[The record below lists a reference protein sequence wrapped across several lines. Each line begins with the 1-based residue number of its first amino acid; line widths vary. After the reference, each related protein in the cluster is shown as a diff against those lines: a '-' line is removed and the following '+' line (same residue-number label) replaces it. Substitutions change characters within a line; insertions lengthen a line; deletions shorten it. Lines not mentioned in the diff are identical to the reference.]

1 MPSEEPKNSRYLHI
15 IQPQLL
21 VWVLLTYSIGVGLVK
36 HQGGT
41 LDWVN
46 ILFGSLLG
54 VFLILMRSYLSAFF
68 DHPTSP
74 TGTLHSD
81 DPRYAMLKSMDR
93 QSLLVIAMTLLTA
106 GALVTVLL
114 MVRHSLNLSALF
126 MLGLAF
132 LISFFGATPPLR
144 LDKRGYGEVGEA
156 ILICNLV
163 PAIGYLLNEP
173 GLHVLLIMLTLPITL
188 LYLALKIVQS
198 LETYAFDRTHRV
210 QSMVVRLDWLRAMQT
225 HNYLVLFAF
234 LFVAVFAVLGQ
245 PWSLTWPMFL
255 PLLIGTFQIIQI
267 QGIINGAPPR
277 WKILKLTAAG
287 TFVVM
292 AYLVSFTLW
301 IT

>member
-1 MPSEEPKNSRYLHI
+1 MSSEDVKNSGYLNI

-21 VWVLLTYSIGVGLVK
+21 VWVLLTYSIGIGLVK

-54 VFLILMRSYLSAFF
+54 IFLILMRAYLTAFF

-74 TGTLHSD
+74 TCSLHPD
-81 DPRYAMLKSMDR
+81 DPRYAMLKGMDR
-93 QSLLVIAMTLLTA
+93 QTLLVIALTILTA
-106 GALVTVLL
+106 GALDTILL
-114 MVRHSLNLSALF
+114 MVRHALNLSAVF
-126 MLGLAF
+126 ILGLAF
-132 LISFFGATPPLR
+132 LISFFTATPPLQ

-173 GLHVLLIMLTLPITL
+173 SLHVLLIMLTLPITL
-188 LYLALKIVQS
+188 LYLALMIVNS

-210 QSMVVRLDWLRAMQT
+210 LSMVVRLDWLRAMQA
-225 HNYLVLFAF
+225 HNYLVLLAF
-234 LFVAVFAVLGQ
+234 LFVAVFALLGQ

-255 PLLIGTFQIIQI
+255 PLLIGVFQIIQI
-267 QGIINGAPPR
+267 QSIISGAPPR
-277 WKILKLTAAG
+277 WKILKLTAVG

-301 IT
+301 IS

>member
-1 MPSEEPKNSRYLHI
+1 MSSEEKTSSGYLRI

-36 HQGGT
+36 LQGGT
-41 LDWVN
+41 LDWIS

-54 VFLILMRSYLSAFF
+54 IFLILMGSYLSAFF

-74 TGTLHSD
+74 TGKLHPD
-81 DPRYAMLKSMDR
+81 DPRYTLLKGMDR
-93 QSLLVIAMTLLTA
+93 QTLLVIAMTLLTA
-106 GALVTVLL
+106 GALDTVLL
-114 MVRHSLNLSALF
+114 MVRQSINLSAVF
-126 MLGLAF
+126 ILGLAF
-132 LISFFGATPPLR
+132 LISFFAATPPLQ
-144 LDKRGYGEVGEA
+144 LEKRGYGEVGEA

-173 GLHVLLIMLTLPITL
+173 NLHVLLIMLTLPITL
-188 LYLALKIVQS
+188 LYLALKIAYA
-198 LETYAFDRTHRV
+198 LETYAFDRTYRV
-210 QSMVVRLDWLRAMQT
+210 QSMVVRLDWLRAMQS
-225 HNYLVLFAF
+225 HNYLILIAF
-234 LFVAVFAVLGQ
+234 LFVAVFALLGQ
-245 PWSLTWPMFL
+245 PWALTWPMFL
-255 PLLIGTFQIIQI
+255 PLLIGIFQIIQV

-301 IT
+301 IS

>member
-1 MPSEEPKNSRYLHI
+1 MPSEEQKSSNYLRI

-21 VWVLLTYSIGVGLVK
+21 IWVLLTYSIGVGLVK
-36 HQGGT
+36 LQGGD
-41 LDWVN
+41 LDWIS

-54 VFLILMRSYLSAFF
+54 IFLILMHGYLSAFF

-74 TGTLHSD
+74 TSSLHPD
-81 DPRYAMLKSMDR
+81 DPRYALLKGMQR
-93 QSLLVIAMTLLTA
+93 QTLLVIAMTLLTA
-106 GALVTVLL
+106 GALDTVLL
-114 MVRHSLNLSALF
+114 MVRHAINLSAIF
-126 MLGLAF
+126 ILGLAF
-132 LISFFGATPPLR
+132 LISFFAATPPLQ
-144 LDKRGYGEVGEA
+144 LDKKGYGEVGEA

-173 GLHVLLIMLTLPITL
+173 SLHVLLVMLTLPITL
-188 LYLALKIVQS
+188 LYLALKIVYA

-210 QSMVVRLDWLRAMQT
+210 QSMVVRLDWLRSMQA
-225 HNYLVLFAF
+225 HNYLVLIAF
-234 LFVAVFAVLGQ
+234 LFVAVFALLGQ
-245 PWSLTWPMFL
+245 PWALTWPMFL
-255 PLLIGTFQIIQI
+255 PLLIAIFQIIQI

-301 IT
+301 IS

>member
-1 MPSEEPKNSRYLHI
+1 MPSEEQKSSGYLRI

-68 DHPTSP
+68 DHPSSP
-74 TGTLHSD
+74 TGSLHPD
-81 DPRYAMLKSMDR
+81 DPRYAELKGMDR
-93 QSLLVIAMTLLTA
+93 QTLLVIALTLLTA
-106 GALVTVLL
+106 GALDTFLL
-114 MVRHSLNLSALF
+114 MFRHAINFSMII

-132 LISFFGATPPLR
+132 LISFFAATPPLQ

-163 PAIGYLLNEP
+163 PALGYLLNEP
-173 GLHVLLIMLTLPITL
+173 TQHVLLIMLTLPITL
-188 LYLALKIVQS
+188 LYLALKIVHS

-210 QSMVVRLDWLRAMQT
+210 QSMVVRLDWLRSMQA
-225 HNYLVLFAF
+225 HNYLVLIAF
-234 LFVAVFAVLGQ
+234 LFVAVFALLGQ

-255 PLLIGTFQIIQI
+255 PLLIGIFQIIQI
-267 QGIINGAPPR
+267 QGIINCAPPR
-277 WKILKLTAAG
+277 WKILKLTAGG
-287 TFVVM
+287 TFVIM
-292 AYLVSFTLW
+292 AYLVSFSLW
-301 IT
+301 IS

>member
-1 MPSEEPKNSRYLHI
+1 MPSEEQKSSSYLFI

-36 HQGGT
+36 HQGGS
-41 LDWVN
+41 LDWIN

-54 VFLILMRSYLSAFF
+54 IFLILMRSYLSAFF
-68 DHPTSP
+68 DHPNSK
-74 TGTLHSD
+74 TGNLHPD
-81 DPRYAMLKSMDR
+81 DPRYALLKGMDR
-93 QSLLVIAMTLLTA
+93 QTLLVIAMTLLTA
-106 GALVTVLL
+106 GALDTVLL
-114 MVRHSLNLSALF
+114 MFRHAINLSAVF

-132 LISFFGATPPLR
+132 LISFFAATPPLQ
-144 LDKRGYGEVGEA
+144 LDRRGYGEVGEA

-173 GLHVLLIMLTLPITL
+173 SLHVLLIMLTLPITL
-188 LYLALKIVQS
+188 LYLALKIVNS

-210 QSMVVRLDWLRAMQT
+210 QSMVVRLDWLRSMQA
-225 HNYLVLFAF
+225 HNYLVLIAF
-234 LFVAVFAVLGQ
+234 LFVAVFALLWQ

-255 PLLIGTFQIIQI
+255 PLVIGIFQIIQI

-301 IT
+301 IS

>member
-1 MPSEEPKNSRYLHI
+1 MPSEEPKNTSYIHI

-54 VFLILMRSYLSAFF
+54 IFLIMMRSYLTAFF

-74 TGTLHSD
+74 TSSLHPD
-81 DPRYAMLKSMDR
+81 DPRYAMLKGLDR
-93 QSLLVIAMTLLTA
+93 QTILVIAMTLLTA
-106 GALVTVLL
+106 GALDTVLL
-114 MVRHSLNLSALF
+114 MVRHTLNLSAIF
-126 MLGLAF
+126 ILGLAF
-132 LISFFGATPPLR
+132 LISFFAPTPPLQ

-156 ILICNLV
+156 IIICNLI

-188 LYLALKIVQS
+188 LYIALKIILA

-210 QSMVVRLDWLRAMQT
+210 QSMVVRL
-225 HNYLVLFAF
+225 
-234 LFVAVFAVLGQ
+234 
-245 PWSLTWPMFL
+245 
-255 PLLIGTFQIIQI
+255 
-267 QGIINGAPPR
+267 
-277 WKILKLTAAG
+277 
-287 TFVVM
+287 
-292 AYLVSFTLW
+292 
-301 IT
+301 

>member
-1 MPSEEPKNSRYLHI
+1 MSSEERTGSNYLRI

-36 HQGGT
+36 HQGGN
-41 LDWVN
+41 LDWIN

-54 VFLILMRSYLSAFF
+54 IFLILMRSYLSAFF
-68 DHPTSP
+68 DHPNSP
-74 TGTLHSD
+74 TGSLHVD
-81 DPRYAMLKSMDR
+81 DPRYTLLKRMDR
-93 QSLLVIAMTLLTA
+93 QTLLVIAMTLLTA
-106 GALVTVLL
+106 GALDTVLL
-114 MVRHSLNLSALF
+114 MFRNAINLSAVF
-126 MLGLAF
+126 ILGLAF
-132 LISFFGATPPLR
+132 LISFFAATPPLQ

-156 ILICNLV
+156 ILICNLI
-163 PAIGYLLNEP
+163 PAMGYLLNEHS
-173 GLHVLLIMLTLPITL
+173 LHVLLIMLTLPITL
-188 LYLALKIVQS
+188 LYLALKIVNS

-210 QSMVVRLDWLRAMQT
+210 QSMVVRLDWLRSMQA
-225 HNYLVLFAF
+225 HNYLVLIAF
-234 LFVAVFAVLGQ
+234 LFVAVFALLGQ

-255 PLLIGTFQIIQI
+255 PLLIGIFQIIQI

-301 IT
+301 IS

>member
-1 MPSEEPKNSRYLHI
+1 MSSEERTGSGYLRI

-36 HQGGT
+36 HQGGN
-41 LDWVN
+41 LDWIN

-68 DHPTSP
+68 DHPNAPTTS
-74 TGTLHSD
+74 LHPD
-81 DPRYAMLKSMDR
+81 DPRYAMLKGMDR
-93 QSLLVIAMTLLTA
+93 QTLLVIAMTLLTA
-106 GALVTVLL
+106 GALDTVLL
-114 MVRHSLNLSALF
+114 MFRHAINLSTIF

-132 LISFFGATPPLR
+132 LISFFAATPPLQ
-144 LDKRGYGEVGEA
+144 LDKKGYGEVGEA

-163 PAIGYLLNEP
+163 PALGYLLNESS
-173 GLHVLLIMLTLPITL
+173 LHVLLIMLTLPITL
-188 LYLALKIVQS
+188 LYLALKIVNS

-210 QSMVVRLDWLRAMQT
+210 QSMVVRLDWLRSMQA
-225 HNYLVLFAF
+225 HNYLVLIAF
-234 LFVAVFAVLGQ
+234 LFVAVFALLGQ

-255 PLLIGTFQIIQI
+255 PLLIGIFQIIQI

-301 IT
+301 IS

>member
-1 MPSEEPKNSRYLHI
+1 MSSEERNDSSYLRI
-15 IQPQLL
+15 IQPQMV

-36 HQGGT
+36 LQGGS
-41 LDWVN
+41 LDWIN

-54 VFLILMRSYLSAFF
+54 ICLILMRSFLAAFF

-74 TGTLHSD
+74 TTSLHQD
-81 DPRYAMLKSMDR
+81 DPRYAILKGMDR
-93 QSLLVIAMTLLTA
+93 QTLLVIAMTLLTA
-106 GALVTVLL
+106 GALDTVLL
-114 MVRHSLNLSALF
+114 MVRHAINLSAVF
-126 MLGLAF
+126 ILGLAF
-132 LISFFGATPPLR
+132 LISFFAATPPLQ

-173 GLHVLLIMLTLPITL
+173 SLHVLLIMLTLPITL
-188 LYLALKIVQS
+188 LYLALMIVYD

-210 QSMVVRLDWLRAMQT
+210 QSMVIRLDWLRSMQA
-225 HNYLVLFAF
+225 HNYLVLIAF
-234 LFVAVFAVLGQ
+234 LFVAVFALLGQ
-245 PWSLTWPMFL
+245 PWALTWPMFL
-255 PLLIGTFQIIQI
+255 PLLIGVYQIIQV

-301 IT
+301 IL

>member
-1 MPSEEPKNSRYLHI
+1 MPSEERTNSSFLHI

-54 VFLILMRSYLSAFF
+54 VFLILMRSYLTAFF
-68 DHPTSP
+68 DHPSAP
-74 TGTLHSD
+74 TCKLHPD
-81 DPRYAMLKSMDR
+81 DPRRAMLKSLDR
-93 QSLLVIAMTLLTA
+93 QTLLVIALTLLTA
-106 GALVTVLL
+106 GALDTILL
-114 MVRHSLNLSALF
+114 MVRGAINFSAVI

-132 LISFFGATPPLR
+132 LISFFAATPPLQ
-144 LDKRGYGEVGEA
+144 LDKKGYGEVGEA

-173 GLHVLLIMLTLPITL
+173 SLHVLLIMLTLPITL
-188 LYLALKIVQS
+188 LYLALKIVQA

-210 QSMVVRLDWLRAMQT
+210 QSMVVRLDWLRSMQA
-225 HNYLVLFAF
+225 HNYLVLIAF
-234 LFVAVFAVLGQ
+234 LFVAVFALLGQ

-255 PLLIGTFQIIQI
+255 PLMIGIFQIIQI

-277 WKILKLTAAG
+277 WKVLKLTAAG
-287 TFVVM
+287 TFVVI

-301 IT
+301 IS